1 MVFVNEVSFESI
13 INIIAIILYVVFKS
27 LGVDNVKFVCMHA
40 CSATKS
46 CEVFGICEVVFE
58 PHL

>member
-1 MVFVNEVSFESI
+1 
-13 INIIAIILYVVFKS
+13 
-27 LGVDNVKFVCMHA
+27 MHA

-58 PHL
+58 PHLKFCEVFRCCEVCMHVYKFCEVYGICEVPFESIL

>member
-1 MVFVNEVSFESI
+1 M
-13 INIIAIILYVVFKS
+13 
-27 LGVDNVKFVCMHA
+27 KFVCMHA

-58 PHL
+58 PHQFYRFFVKFLGVVKFVNYLLNLYYSYVKFLSY